1 MQNRGALMLPAE
13 RRKSKEIHIG
23 NVPIGGEQLIS
34 VQSMTNTDTRDIKST
49 VQQILELEEVGCDLI
64 RVAVVDQEAAEAIKL
79 IKKEINIP
87 LIADIH
93 FDHRLALIA
102 MSSGIDGLRINP
114 GNIGSEE
121 KVQQVTAMAKELGIP
136 IRIGVNAGSL
146 EKHLLEK
153 YKGVTPEA
161 MVESALRHVNILE
174 KNGFEQ
180 IKISLKA
187 SSVPLMVKSYR
198 ILAEQVP
205 YPLHLGVTEAGTLIV
220 SSVKSSIGLGIL
232 LSEGIG
238 DTIRVSITGDP
249 KMEVKVGFEILK
261 SLGLREKGVELISC
275 PTCGRCQIDLVKLAE
290 EVEERLAYIEK
301 PIKVAIMGCP
311 VNGPGE
317 AKQADVGIA
326 GGKGFGL
333 VFKKGEIIAKV
344 PQEELVET
352 LIKEINEL
360 I

>member
-1 MQNRGALMLPAE
+1 MQNRGVFMFSSK
-13 RRKSKEIHIG
+13 RRESREIRIG
-23 NVPIGGEQLIS
+23 KVSIGGGHPIL
-34 VQSMTNTDTRDIKST
+34 VQSMTNTDTRDVSST
-49 VQQILELEEVGCDLI
+49 VQQTLDLEKAGCELI
-64 RVAVVDQEAAEAIKL
+64 RVAVVDQEAAEAISL
-79 IKKEINIP
+79 IKKRIGIP

-93 FDHRLALIA
+93 FDHRLALLA
-102 MSSGIDGLRINP
+102 MVNGADGLRINP
-114 GNIGSEE
+114 GNIGSVE
-121 KVQQVTAMAKELGIP
+121 KVQQVTAMAKDLGVP

-146 EKHLLEK
+146 EKNLLEK
-153 YKGVTPEA
+153 YNGVTAAA
-161 MVESALRHVNILE
+161 MVESALRHVDILE
-174 KNGFEQ
+174 KHGFEQ

-187 SSVPLMVKSYR
+187 SSVPLMVEAYR
-198 ILAEQVP
+198 ILADKVS

-232 LSEGIG
+232 LNEGIG
-238 DTIRVSITGDP
+238 DTIRVSITGEP
-249 KMEVKVGFEILK
+249 KMEIKIGFEILK

-290 EVEERLAYIEK
+290 EVEERLESIEK

-317 AKQADVGIA
+317 ARQADVGIA

-333 VFKKGEIIAKV
+333 VFRKGEIIAKV
-344 PQEELVET
+344 PQEELVEA
-352 LIKEINEL
+352 LFQEINKL